1 MLRHI
6 LLVLLIGGILFM
18 AGTDSMA
25 QGGKPGSCPGC
36 SGGCSGG
43 CSSSETPR
51 VPEWAKHVIWYQ
63 IFPERFKNSDPS
75 NDPKLEDIKGA
86 WPHDLTPP
94 WQIHPWTSDWYE
106 LQPYEK
112 KNGKDIWFNIQ
123 RRRYGGDI
131 QGIIDTLDY
140 LQELGVTAVY
150 LNPVFLSPS
159 LHKYDAQAYQH
170 IDPTFGPDPE
180 GDKKIIAAE
189 MTGDSTTWKW
199 TAADRMMLKLIDE
212 VHRRGMRIIFDG
224 VFNHIGINNPFFQDL
239 VKNQQSSKYKDWF
252 IVKQWANPAKGQKF
266 EYKGW
271 FGIVELPEWGRDEKG
286 ALNAGPK
293 QYIFDVTKRWMT
305 PVVDGKT
312 LRGIDGWRLDVAFC
326 VGHPFWKDWSAYVHS
341 LNPEA
346 YLTAEIIDTV
356 EANKPYLEGDEFTAV
371 MNYNFAF
378 ACGEYFLEK
387 RVKTSQFD
395 ALLKKLRDAYDPEV
409 AYVMQNLL
417 DSHDSARIASHIV
430 NGNSISYRKWQE
442 YSDKSKPEKNPAF
455 NTRKPTEEERKLQK
469 LIVILQMTYLGA
481 PMVYYGDE
489 AGMWGANDP
498 CCRKPMVWPETKYSD
513 EVYLAD
519 GKKREKP
526 DTVEYSRDLFEHYK
540 KLISIRKAHEALRVG
555 DFKTLLTDDASEVY
569 AFSRSNGKETVI
581 VMLNKSNAPR
591 KCTITAAEKGNYV
604 DLLNGSASFKTD
616 DKGQLTV
623 EVPPLWGR
631 VLCR

>member
-1 MLRHI
+1 
-6 LLVLLIGGILFM
+6 
-18 AGTDSMA
+18 
-25 QGGKPGSCPGC
+25 
-36 SGGCSGG
+36 
-43 CSSSETPR
+43 
-51 VPEWAKHVIWYQ
+51 
-63 IFPERFKNSDPS
+63 
-75 NDPKLEDIKGA
+75 
-86 WPHDLTPP
+86 
-94 WQIHPWTSDWYE
+94 
-106 LQPYEK
+106 
-112 KNGKDIWFNIQ
+112 
-123 RRRYGGDI
+123 
-131 QGIIDTLDY
+131 
-140 LQELGVTAVY
+140 
-150 LNPVFLSPS
+150 
-159 LHKYDAQAYQH
+159 
-170 IDPTFGPDPE
+170 
-180 GDKKIIAAE
+180 
-189 MTGDSTTWKW
+189 
-199 TAADRMMLKLIDE
+199 
-212 VHRRGMRIIFDG
+212 
-224 VFNHIGINNPFFQDL
+224 
-239 VKNQQSSKYKDWF
+239 
-252 IVKQWANPAKGQKF
+252 
-266 EYKGW
+266 
-271 FGIVELPEWGRDEKG
+271 
-286 ALNAGPK
+286 
-293 QYIFDVTKRWMT
+293 
-305 PVVDGKT
+305 
-312 LRGIDGWRLDVAFC
+312 
-326 VGHPFWKDWSAYVHS
+326 
-341 LNPEA
+341 
-346 YLTAEIIDTV
+346 
-356 EANKPYLEGDEFTAV
+356 